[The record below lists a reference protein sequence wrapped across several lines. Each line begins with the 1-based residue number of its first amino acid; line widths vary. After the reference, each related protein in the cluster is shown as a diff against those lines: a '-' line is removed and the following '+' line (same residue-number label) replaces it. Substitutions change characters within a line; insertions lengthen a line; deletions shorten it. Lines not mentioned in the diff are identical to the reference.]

1 MGWGV
6 GGGGMGILRDAR
18 IFFVHVRC
26 KYIFF
31 FLSHIFF
38 WPKTVGIHFFINNF
52 LGKTFFCVCPT
63 PSITFLMVHPVIYQ
77 CPNARCMTLL
87 RMVL

>member
-6 GGGGMGILRDAR
+6 GGGVMGILRDAG

-26 KYIFF
+26 KYIFSSLVIYF
-31 FLSHIFF
+31 FGK
-38 WPKTVGIHFFINNF
+38 KTVGIHFFINNF